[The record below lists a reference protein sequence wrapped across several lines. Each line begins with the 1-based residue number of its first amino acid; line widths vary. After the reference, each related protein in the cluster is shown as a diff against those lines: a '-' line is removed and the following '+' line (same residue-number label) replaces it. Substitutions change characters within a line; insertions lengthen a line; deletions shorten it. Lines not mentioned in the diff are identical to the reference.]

1 MSHKI
6 CPICSTPAHRSAV
19 VCSACGAS
27 LRGVKTI
34 DNDSQESPAAPGY
47 DHQYGET
54 DLSESNL
61 NWRAGTYLLGGML
74 TLAILAC
81 VGVVFALGIRFFDTL
96 STPAR
101 LTETALAPQVENFA
115 TSPVITPSATLY
127 LPTVT
132 PAPPTGSPTPTVGP
146 TETPG
151 PCMQEV
157 LPNDSLIVMV
167 QRCGHR
173 DLAVIDL
180 VLELNNLE
188 RADLIQAGQML
199 EIPWPTPTPDPN
211 AQSEPT
217 VEGDASGESD
227 TVAMGDT
234 NEGDTSEDA
243 SVASSSSGAIAVD
256 LSVTRVDP
264 TATLQP
270 GVQYH
275 RVASGED
282 IISIARRYGA
292 DIKIMSELNPEV
304 TFSQCDFG
312 KFGGGEQCIVTIY
325 EGQNLRVPAPT
336 PLPTLSPTPNG
347 SETPTPTATATFNAP
362 SALSPDNRMLFR
374 RADLVTLRWVASGS
388 LTPEQTYRVRV
399 EDLTAGIV
407 YMGDTI
413 DLTFIIPQEWQGRD
427 NRRHEYTW
435 SVSVIDLDN
444 PDQPYFTTETRTFT
458 WEAQS

>member
-19 VCSACGAS
+19 VCSVCGAS

-34 DNDSQESPAAPGY
+34 DNDVEAPSTAPGY
-47 DHQYGET
+47 DHHYGET
-54 DLSESNL
+54 DLAENSL
-61 NWRAGTYLLGGML
+61 NWRTGTYILGGML
-74 TLAILAC
+74 TLAILVC
-81 VGVVFALGIRFFDTL
+81 VGVVFALGIRFFDAM
-96 STPAR
+96 SMPIR
-101 LTETALAPQVENFA
+101 LTETALAPRVENLVFA
-115 TSPVITPSATLY
+115 TSTPQPTLF

-132 PAPPTGSPTPTVGP
+132 PAPPTSSPTPTIGP
-146 TETPG
+146 TDTPG

-180 VLELNNLE
+180 VLQLNDLA

-199 EIPWPTPTPDPN
+199 EIPWPTLIPDPN
-211 AQSEPT
+211 QETAPIEN
-217 VEGDASGESD
+217 GESD
-227 TVAMGDT
+227 LDT
-234 NEGDTSEDA
+234 TSENEA
-243 SVASSSSGAIAVD
+243 SDSSARVAVAVD
-256 LSVTRVDP
+256 LSAPRIQP

-270 GVQYH
+270 GVQWH
-275 RVASGED
+275 QVVLGED

-292 DIKIMSELNPEV
+292 DIKIMSELNPQV

-325 EGQNLRVPAPT
+325 EGQFLRVPAPT
-336 PLPTLSPTPNG
+336 PMPTLSPTPSG

-374 RADLVTLRWVASGS
+374 SAEFVTLRWVASGS
-388 LTPEQTYRVRV
+388 LAPEQTYRVRV
-399 EDLTAGIV
+399 EDLTTGAI
-407 YMGDTI
+407 YSGDTI
-413 DLTFIIPQEWQGRD
+413 DLSFIIPQEWQGRD
-427 NRRHEYTW
+427 SRRHEYAW
-435 SVSVIDLDN
+435 SVSVIDLNN

-458 WEAQS
+458 WEAQPQ